1 MRQIRRTVR
10 NTGIKIVFNNQDDFL
25 VFDYKMAFHHEES
38 KVKVDEAIDRLYDAV
53 QKILEDDRAMLKQSE
68 DDLGK

>member
-1 MRQIRRTVR
+1 M
-10 NTGIKIVFNNQDDFL
+10 
-25 VFDYKMAFHHEES
+25 FDYKMAFHHEES